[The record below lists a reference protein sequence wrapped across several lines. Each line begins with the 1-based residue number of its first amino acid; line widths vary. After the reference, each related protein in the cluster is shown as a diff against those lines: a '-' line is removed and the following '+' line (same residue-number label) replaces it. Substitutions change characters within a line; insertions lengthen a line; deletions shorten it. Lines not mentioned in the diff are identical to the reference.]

1 MFKALVL
8 IRNLESGAN
17 HLDFGEFTVE
27 PVGLRF
33 KELREVFSSVDVNRD
48 DWIFEKS
55 YTVPPAGPPG
65 SAVGGIPNDIED
77 ILLLLRLYKA
87 GDIAFVK
94 QAILQPSGIR
104 TVQFPYRAM
113 NDLNSYSAIRF
124 QFQSDECETWKAFAK
139 GIRESQSW
147 TSEWFA
153 VARRFFL
160 LGGAKEFNPQWD
172 DVDRIVDYATAL
184 EATLMFEDDLITRRI
199 SRRAGRLVSTGNAKE
214 TDDVTSLIKK
224 FYGMRSGI
232 VHGSKLSARDRQW
245 LIQNCAEVEQRVRQV
260 LTSAVQKLPADET
273 SRRAALIQIYDA
285 SDDDRGSEALQKFKR
300 IKTSEVREQITVEIL
315 KLFRQSPFRLL
326 RLVWRALFTK
336 SRTT

>member
-1 MFKALVL
+1 MFKAFVL
-8 IRNLESGAN
+8 IRNLESSASL
-17 HLDFGEFTVE
+17 LDFGEFTIE
-27 PVGLRF
+27 RVGLRF
-33 KELREVFSSVDVNRD
+33 RELRDVFSWVDVNRD

-55 YTVPPAGPPG
+55 YTVPPSGPPG

-94 QAILQPSGIR
+94 QAIIQPSGIR

-124 QFQSDECETWKAFAK
+124 HFQPDECDAWNAFAK

-147 TSEWFA
+147 NSEWLT

-160 LGGAKEFNPQWD
+160 QGGAKEFNPTWD

-184 EATLMFEDDLITRRI
+184 EATLMFENDLITRRI
-199 SRRAGRLVSTGNAKE
+199 SRRAGRLVASNNAKE
-214 TDDVTSLIKK
+214 EEDVRGLIRKL
-224 FYGMRSGI
+224 YGMRSSI
-232 VHGSKLSARDRQW
+232 VHGTKLSDKDKQW

-260 LTSAVQKLPADET
+260 LTTAVQKLPA
-273 SRRAALIQIYDA
+273 
-285 SDDDRGSEALQKFKR
+285 
-300 IKTSEVREQITVEIL
+300 
-315 KLFRQSPFRLL
+315 
-326 RLVWRALFTK
+326 
-336 SRTT
+336 